1 MFFVLLVLSKP
12 HQKYR
17 TGSAGLPGCNSR
29 EFPVLKQ
36 GIIILRIYP
45 SIGYIKFTFI
55 ENKIDFLKKLVADW
69 VLASQTGLN

>member
-1 MFFVLLVLSKP
+1 MFFVLLVLSEP

-17 TGSAGLPGCNSR
+17 KGSAGLPGCNSR

-36 GIIILRIYP
+36 GIILLRIYP

-55 ENKIDFLKKLVADW
+55 ENKIDFLKKLVADR

>member
-17 TGSAGLPGCNSR
+17 KGSAGLQGCNSR

-36 GIIILRIYP
+36 GIILLRIYP
-45 SIGYIKFTFI
+45 AIVYIKFIFI
-55 ENKIDFLKKLVADW
+55 ENKIDFLKKFVADQF
-69 VLASQTGLN
+69 LASQTRLN